1 MNAEI
6 ISIGTELLMGEIV
19 DTNSAYLADELA
31 KIGVELRW
39 ATKVGDHPARLQEA
53 IERAL
58 GRSDITITTG
68 GLGPTSD
75 DLTRESIAA
84 VMGEDMEVQDDLLAH
99 LRSQFESRGVTM
111 PATNIKQATLIPS
124 AEVIP
129 NPMGTAPGWWVEREG
144 HVIAAMPGPPR
155 EISYMW
161 DNQVGPRLRALNPEI
176 VIVTRTLKTF
186 GITEGGLD
194 EMLSPLFQSE
204 NPALGIYS
212 KQDGIHLRAIASA
225 STESEAQSLIDPMER
240 EIRKIAGHAIWGE
253 DDDTPVSAA
262 LNALSERGL
271 TLAVAEGFTGGL
283 LSSTLLESASASGVF
298 AGGVVITGGESDRLT
313 LGVSVASPEQPAP
326 RRRIR
331 PGARGQGQDRRGRRP
346 RHDAAGVRTDR
357 RLRPGRN
364 DAHRHSV
371 GRRRIR
377 PLRPLPH
384 PPPANP
390 RPRRNPRAAGT
401 GPVCGYRGRRPRV
414 AVGLGAARRSGR

>member
-6 ISIGTELLMGEIV
+6 ISVGTELLMGEIV

-39 ATKVGDHPARLQEA
+39 VTKVGDHPGRLQEA
-53 IERAL
+53 ISRAL

-84 VMGEDMEVQDDLLAH
+84 VMGEEMDVQDDLLAH
-99 LRSQFESRGVTM
+99 LTSQFESRGIKM

-129 NPMGTAPGWWVEREG
+129 NPMGTAPGWWVEKGG
-144 HVIAAMPGPPR
+144 HIIVAMPGPPR
-155 EISYMW
+155 EISDMW
-161 DNQVGPRLRALNPEI
+161 ENQVAPRLRSLNPEI

-194 EMLSPLFQSE
+194 EMLSSLFESA
-204 NPALGIYS
+204 NPNLGIYS

-225 STESEAQSLIDPMER
+225 STQAEAEALIEPMER

-262 LNALSERGL
+262 LYALSKRGL
-271 TLAVAEGFTGGL
+271 TLAISEGFTGGL
-283 LSSTLLESASASGVF
+283 LSSALLESASASGVL
-298 AGGVVITGGESDRLT
+298 AGSVVVIGGESEMRA
-313 LGVSVASPEQPAP
+313 LGVSIAHPSSPQPGDASVMALAVREKL
-326 RRRIR
+326 
-331 PGARGQGQDRRGRRP
+331 GADVGLAMTPLVSVESEESGPVGTTHIGISMGDEVF
-346 RHDAAGVRTDR
+346 VRSGYYPTR
-357 RLRPGRN
+357 RLR
-364 DAHRHSV
+364 
-371 GRRRIR
+371 IR
-377 PLRPLPH
+377 
-384 PPPANP
+384 A
-390 RPRRNPRAAGT
+390 RAVTHALLELAKCVET
-401 GPVCGYRGRRPRV
+401 G
-414 AVGLGAARRSGR
+414 SGGHESRWG